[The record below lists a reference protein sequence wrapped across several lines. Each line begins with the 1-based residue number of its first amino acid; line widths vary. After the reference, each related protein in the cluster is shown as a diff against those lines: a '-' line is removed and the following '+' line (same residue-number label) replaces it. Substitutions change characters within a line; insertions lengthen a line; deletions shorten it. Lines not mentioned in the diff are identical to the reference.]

1 MEENKNNR
9 ILFVTNFCPH
19 HRIET
24 FEIMSQKLNVEFIFF
39 SEGKE
44 KYWQSEHGVKKG
56 NFRNRYLSGFYI
68 GNTRITPF
76 LPILLLFKKY
86 DTIIKCINGKF
97 ALPITFLIAKIR
109 KKPFI
114 LWTGV
119 WMRIDTNL
127 HKIIFPFTKF
137 IYKYS
142 SAIVVYGNHVKNYLI
157 SEGIESNKIII
168 AHHAVNNSDF
178 NMELSEEV
186 KSEFRKKL
194 KIEENKKIIL
204 FLGRLEIEKGLNFL
218 IDAFYELKREDTVL
232 LIAGT
237 GSEIENLKKKV
248 SNYQID
254 ERVIFAGYI
263 SNKEAV
269 NYYAIAYVYVL
280 PSITTKTVKETWG
293 LVINEAFNQ
302 KLPVIVSESVGAAAG
317 NFVEDG
323 VNGFIVPERN
333 SIALKEALAKLLN
346 NAELRNQMGNN
357 ALEKV
362 SKWDNHYM
370 VQGFINAVNF
380 VKIK

>member
-1 MEENKNNR
+1 MEENKNKR

-19 HRIET
+19 YRIET

-56 NFRNRYLSGFYI
+56 NFKYRYLSGFYI

-76 LPILLLFKKY
+76 LPIILLFKKY
-86 DTIIKCINGKF
+86 DIIIKCINGKF

-119 WMRIDTNL
+119 WMRIDTSL

-137 IYKYS
+137 IYKHS

-157 SEGIESNKIII
+157 SEGIESNKIFI

-178 NMELSEEV
+178 NMEVSEEA
-186 KSEFRKKL
+186 KIAFREKL
-194 KIEENKKIIL
+194 KIEKNKKIVL
-204 FLGRLEIEKGLNFL
+204 FLGRIEIEKGLNYL

-232 LIAGT
+232 LIAGK
-237 GSEIENLKKKV
+237 GSEIKNLKKKV
-248 SNYQID
+248 NEYQI
-254 ERVIFAGYI
+254 EKNIIFTGYVNNRDAI
-263 SNKEAV
+263 
-269 NYYAIAYVYVL
+269 NYYSIAYVYVL
-280 PSITTKTVKETWG
+280 PSITTKTFKEPWG
-293 LVINEAFNQ
+293 LVVNEAFNQ
-302 KLPVIVSESVGAAAG
+302 KLPVIVSSSVGAAAG

-323 VNGFIVPERN
+323 VNGFIVPEKDYVA
-333 SIALKEALAKLLN
+333 IKEAISKLLDDK
-346 NAELRNQMGNN
+346 ELRNQMGDN
-357 ALEKV
+357 AFEKV
-362 SKWDNHYM
+362 TKWDNNLM
-370 VQGFINAVNF
+370 VQGFIKAVDF
-380 VKIK
+380 VKTL